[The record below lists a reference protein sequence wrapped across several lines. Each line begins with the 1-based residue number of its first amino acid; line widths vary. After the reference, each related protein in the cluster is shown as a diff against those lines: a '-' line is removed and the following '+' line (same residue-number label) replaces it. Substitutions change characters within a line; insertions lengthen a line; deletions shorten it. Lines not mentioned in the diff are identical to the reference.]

1 MPGGRRLCLTAPLS
15 SPPSSVSQASPPAS
29 HAQGGE
35 HQHNAH
41 ACLQTF
47 CVVIGW
53 ACKVLPKELRMRN
66 QGSEQAASKAQSAQ
80 GAQAEVAK
88 GERARGCSLHAL
100 PLRRQ
105 RQRAQ
110 RESRQSASRRAQ
122 GEQTRA
128 TWLTRATWGTC
139 GRVPPA
145 RSPRSCEAAAHEH
158 GAFLLSS
165 RCCRHTPAA
174 CPLCA
179 VPCSPVAWPR
189 RRGQKHVHVYTLVLV
204 TTPSTSSETIATG
217 DTDYPYHSPR
227 PLTRGGEHLQAPSR
241 SRGHGDQVALVA
253 MS

>member
-1 MPGGRRLCLTAPLS
+1 MPPNVLRSHRLGLQSA
-15 SPPSSVSQASPPAS
+15 
-29 HAQGGE
+29 AQGV
-35 HQHNAH
+35 AH
-41 ACLQTF
+41 AKPRQR
-47 CVVIGW
+47 
-53 ACKVLPKELRMRN
+53 A
-66 QGSEQAASKAQSAQ
+66 GSEQGTERTGRPGRSSKGRAGKRLLSACSPF
-80 GAQAEVAK
+80 AQAEATSTK
-88 GERARGCSLHAL
+88 GEQAERKPKS
-100 PLRRQ
+100 
-105 RQRAQ
+105 
-110 RESRQSASRRAQ
+110 
-122 GEQTRA
+122 A

-139 GRVPPA
+139 ARVPPA

-227 PLTRGGEHLQAPSR
+227 PLTRGGEHLQGPSR